1 MAKKGKSKSIGF
13 FGAIGSLLGCI
24 PAVRNVKK
32 AIGKALKKKIK
43 KAKNKLKLKK
53 LFKRL
58 KKNFKK
64 KRGKVFTKARKLK
77 NKLSKRKLSK
87 MFKKAV
93 KKAVLAQKKADKRA
107 TTKGGKASKAAVKQV
122 KKYEK
127 AQNLKLISMG
137 LNCVPIFGNIKA
149 LYEMGTG
156 KDLITG
162 QTKQTGKKII
172 DEAELEKY
180 LKDRQYVSNGNRNSV
195 NAGEPITTLEDLQA
209 VVGGGHY
216 TLPQS
221 KPTIVER
228 FILTLLFEDIVTLVD
243 PKSTT
248 GERILA
254 GLSMLPTSKP
264 FKIVDAG
271 YDTYKY
277 SKKTTKIIEDSKK
290 TYTSNNKKND
300 VPNNNNI
307 PNSNSKKED
316 KAPIVEVTEKDVKEL
331 GEYIKNIDKGTVNAI
346 SVNRDTIINSA
357 TQAKKGGETVV
368 GHALQKHG
376 GRHPDIWGKVKGGS
390 DQINQTAKKHLE
402 EIINAPGDFIK
413 VTNDRG
419 ITFIEK
425 RLPDGRGVRLNQ
437 DGTFK
442 GFID

>member
-32 AIGKALKKKIK
+32 AIGKAFKKKIK
-43 KAKNKLKLKK
+43 KAKNKLKLKN
-53 LFKRL
+53 LFKKL

-127 AQNLKLISMG
+127 AQNLKLVSMG

-180 LKDRQYVSNGNRNSV
+180 LKDRQSVSNRNRNSV

-228 FILTLLFEDIVTLVD
+228 FIFTLLFEDIATLVD

-300 VPNNNNI
+300 VPNNNI
-307 PNSNSKKED
+307 PNSNSKKEE

-331 GEYIKNIDKGTVNAI
+331 GEYIKNIDKGTGKDFKNY
-346 SVNRDTIINSA
+346 SA
-357 TQAKKGGETVV
+357 KEIERKFDLKKGEFHQVKQDIVKDLTNKNSPYKDSMKKV
-368 GHALQKHG
+368 GNN
-376 GRHPDIWGKVKGGS
+376 PDI
-390 DQINQTAKKHLE
+390 HLSS
-402 EIINAPGDFIK
+402 
-413 VTNDRG
+413 
-419 ITFIEK
+419 
-425 RLPDGRGVRLNQ
+425 
-437 DGTFK
+437 DGTIRVMSRDGKTSFDTNWNIND
-442 GFID
+442 FLP

>member
-1 MAKKGKSKSIGF
+1 
-13 FGAIGSLLGCI
+13 
-24 PAVRNVKK
+24 
-32 AIGKALKKKIK
+32 
-43 KAKNKLKLKK
+43 
-53 LFKRL
+53 
-58 KKNFKK
+58 
-64 KRGKVFTKARKLK
+64 
-77 NKLSKRKLSK
+77 
-87 MFKKAV
+87 V
-93 KKAVLAQKKADKRA
+93 KKAVLAQKKVDKRA

-127 AQNLKLISMG
+127 AQNLKLVSMG

-180 LKDRQYVSNGNRNSV
+180 LKDRQSVSNRNRNSV

-228 FILTLLFEDIVTLVD
+228 FIFTLLFEDIATLVD

-307 PNSNSKKED
+307 PNSNSKKEE

-331 GEYIKNIDKGTVNAI
+331 GEYIKNIDKGTGKDFKNY
-346 SVNRDTIINSA
+346 SA
-357 TQAKKGGETVV
+357 KEIERKFDLKKGEFHQVKQDIVKDLTNKNSPYKDSMKKV
-368 GHALQKHG
+368 GNN
-376 GRHPDIWGKVKGGS
+376 PDI
-390 DQINQTAKKHLE
+390 HLSS
-402 EIINAPGDFIK
+402 
-413 VTNDRG
+413 
-419 ITFIEK
+419 
-425 RLPDGRGVRLNQ
+425 
-437 DGTFK
+437 DGTIRVMSRDGKTSFDTNWNIND
-442 GFID
+442 FLP

>member
-32 AIGKALKKKIK
+32 AIGKAFKKKIK
-43 KAKNKLKLKK
+43 KAKNKLKLKN
-53 LFKRL
+53 LFKKL

-127 AQNLKLISMG
+127 AQNLKLVSLG

-180 LKDRQYVSNGNRNSV
+180 LKERQSVSNGDRNSV
-195 NAGEPITTLEDLQA
+195 HAGEPVTTLEDLRRVISA
-209 VVGGGHY
+209 PSTVYPDGLAPITVISANMAY
-216 TLPQS
+216 A
-221 KPTIVER
+221 
-228 FILTLLFEDIVTLVD
+228 LLIEDIV
-243 PKSTT
+243 KF
-248 GERILA
+248 G
-254 GLSMLPTSKP
+254 
-264 FKIVDAG
+264 
-271 YDTYKY
+271 
-277 SKKTTKIIEDSKK
+277 
-290 TYTSNNKKND
+290 N
-300 VPNNNNI
+300 
-307 PNSNSKKED
+307 PNSTLREQNEATLSLLSPFGKAGKAKKG
-316 KAPIVEVTEKDVKEL
+316 VETLKDLEKGLEAAYDLANKTKKVKEVQHTQKEIEQL
-331 GEYIKNIDKGTVNAI
+331 GEYLKKIDKGTGKVDLTKTTNPEDFLDEVMKRQGLDELPGRFKEKWVDGDYKYEIRAHEAETQYGKSGSI
-346 SVNRDTIINSA
+346 YRVGRQKPGNGTEYMDSNGKWHHESTLKETHKDGRPNPLFNEEAARDTHI
-357 TQAKKGGETVV
+357 Q
-368 GHALQKHG
+368 
-376 GRHPDIWGKVKGGS
+376 
-390 DQINQTAKKHLE
+390 
-402 EIINAPGDFIK
+402 
-413 VTNDRG
+413 
-419 ITFIEK
+419 
-425 RLPDGRGVRLNQ
+425 LNR
-437 DGTFK
+437 
-442 GFID
+442 

>member
-32 AIGKALKKKIK
+32 AIGKAFKKKIK
-43 KAKNKLKLKK
+43 KAKNKLKLKN
-53 LFKRL
+53 LFKKL

-127 AQNLKLISMG
+127 AQNLKLVSMG

-180 LKDRQYVSNGNRNSV
+180 LKDRQSVSNRNRNSV

-228 FILTLLFEDIVTLVD
+228 FIFTLLFEDIATLVD

-300 VPNNNNI
+300 VPNNNNNI
-307 PNSNSKKED
+307 PNSNSKKEE
-316 KAPIVEVTEKDVKEL
+316 KAPIVEVTDKDVKEL
-331 GEYIKNIDKGTVNAI
+331 GEYIKNIDKGT
-346 SVNRDTIINSA
+346 
-357 TQAKKGGETVV
+357 
-368 GHALQKHG
+368 
-376 GRHPDIWGKVKGGS
+376 GKVKFS
-390 DQINQTAKKHLE
+390 TNNLPKDPKELINNGWKDVTPEGMAKNTKSR
-402 EIINAPGDFIK
+402 EIIDPETGMKVRFDPGKPGANGFEGKDHYHVHNPNSTGKKDYYLDINGNPVPK
-413 VTNDRG
+413 G
-419 ITFIEK
+419 SKASHIE
-425 RLPDGRGVRLNQ
+425 P
-437 DGTFK
+437 
-442 GFID
+442 